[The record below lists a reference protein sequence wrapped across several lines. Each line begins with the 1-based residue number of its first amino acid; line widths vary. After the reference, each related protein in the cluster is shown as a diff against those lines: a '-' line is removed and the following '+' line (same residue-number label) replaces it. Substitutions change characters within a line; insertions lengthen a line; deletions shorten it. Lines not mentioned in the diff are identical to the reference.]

1 MDLQTEIFNL
11 TEHKLKSPNV
21 VVTCKTN
28 SLGRGV
34 DEKVKIIDDKITF
47 TFNTCDF
54 GKTINSLQI
63 SMNNGQVKHDFGN
76 KEFAG
81 KASKYSNCSSKY
93 SLKFSNASGMSII
106 NFVGYLVEVL

>member
-11 TEHKLKSPNV
+11 TEHKLNSSNV

-34 DEKVKIIDDKITF
+34 DEKVKIIDGKITF
-47 TFNTCDF
+47 TFKTCDF

-63 SMNNGQVKHDFGN
+63 SMNNGQVKQDFEN

-81 KASKYSNCSSKY
+81 KMYTLFVARERQILQSVKDKQQQAFF
-93 SLKFSNASGMSII
+93 K
-106 NFVGYLVEVL
+106 NFQENIK